1 MLDTFCLVCLEV
13 EEVDH
18 LVLPKNTRQLYTRQ
32 AAGGQPEGAGQWA
45 THDVNP

>member
-1 MLDTFCLVCLEV
+1 MAV

-18 LVLPKNTRQLYTRQ
+18 LVLPKNTRQLYTRL
-32 AAGGQPEGAGQWA
+32 ATGGQPESAEEWA